1 MTDQIAHIN
10 VNAAPRPDAIAMPL
24 VAADTEETCGALRVR
39 HRIAM

>member
-10 VNAAPRPDAIAMPL
+10 VNAAARPDAIAMPL
-24 VAADTEETCGALRVR
+24 VAADTEKTCGALRVG